1 MSPSVDTALR
11 FLQIVG
17 LSLPAVALYLG
28 VLTDIHMTARRET
41 AIVPVD
47 EGEGRGV
54 RELSFERERF
64 TAHLTEAGARRDFLI
79 ALVSLIGLLASGLAL
94 GGYLVTQV
102 TVIYYAGI
110 GLLMLAFL
118 LLGVSCT
125 LLAHTSFQL
134 VRE

>member
-28 VLTDIHMTARRET
+28 VLTDVHMTARRET
-41 AIVPVD
+41 ATVPID
-47 EGEGRGV
+47 EGEGIGV
-54 RELSFERERF
+54 REMSFERERF
-64 TAHLTEAGARRDFLI
+64 TVHLTDAPSLPDFLI
-79 ALVSLIGLLASGLAL
+79 GLLSLIGLLISGISL
-94 GGYLVTQV
+94 GIYLVTQV
-102 TVIYYAGI
+102 TAIYYVGI

-125 LLAHTSFQL
+125 LLAYTSFQL
-134 VRE
+134 VR